1 MIDLLWVLICTVH
14 LTAIESNDEDGD
26 ALYQDQKLIISPSKK
41 HTESR
46 PGNGTGYLLSPLFK
60 SCSEC

>member
-1 MIDLLWVLICTVH
+1 MH
-14 LTAIESNDEDGD
+14 LTSIESNDEDGD
-26 ALYQDQKLIISPSKK
+26 ALYQDQKLIKSPSKKK

-60 SCSEC
+60 SNMVICTPIKQKLR